1 MGKPQT
7 SNGAH
12 SKTNNK
18 ILPERG
24 VKGRHSGHRA
34 IIKNAGINFQIN
46 FQDGETQ
53 HVSKSNHPN
62 PPNLRKIMKEAI
74 EKSDEKSL

>member
-1 MGKPQT
+1 MART
-7 SNGAH
+7 ARGAH
-12 SKTNNK
+12 SKTNNE

-24 VKGRHSGHRA
+24 VKGRHSGYKA

-53 HVSKSNHPN
+53 HVSKANHST
-62 PPNLRKIMKEAI
+62 PPNLRKVMKEGI
-74 EKSDEKSL
+74 HKSDNKSLK